1 MDILKIPLRGVGC
14 DPPIVSKWR
23 TYGTW
28 GSETADFAGLFLP
41 YEGRLAGNARVKS
54 FQLRS
59 PRVRKLTFHA
69 RYANALRMSSC
80 VSATKEY
87 FLEELKGVP
96 ALIGDWP
103 VSGVQPAH
111 SHA

>member
-1 MDILKIPLRGVGC
+1 MESV
-14 DPPIVSKWR
+14 
-23 TYGTW
+23 
-28 GSETADFAGLFLP
+28 DFSVIFLP

-59 PRVRKLTFHA
+59 PRVRKLTIRA
-69 RYANALRMSSC
+69 RYANALRLSSC

-103 VSGVQPAH
+103 TSCVLWGAVMRNT
-111 SHA
+111 